1 MMIPFVLMEPWSGS
15 IVGSK
20 PNTTVEMIAH
30 IALISLC
37 ECRLAATAA
46 LPTIWNQENHVW
58 QQHLEAMS
66 DLEGPCF
73 SIVMAVMAKYVQYLF
88 NL

>member
-30 IALISLC
+30 VALISLC

-46 LPTIWNQENHVW
+46 LPIV
-58 QQHLEAMS
+58 LLLI
-66 DLEGPCF
+66 DLESGEPR
-73 SIVMAVMAKYVQYLF
+73 MAATS
-88 NL
+88 